1 MTAEDVG
8 APGSRYDGILTT
20 RGALSMQRV
29 TVRRPGDMG
38 IFINSGRNRQDVDL
52 SEIVIEDTPDDAL
65 FINRITARL
74 VVDDVTIRNS
84 ADRCVTLLRTNRGV
98 LSNLDIDGC
107 GSRGLRVQLSNR
119 NDIFTSAVRNARWGV
134 ELTGNARDNRVH
146 DNFIEDNT
154 GYGLRVTNS
163 GTNTRNLVFENCF
176 TNPVA
181 GTRNGRDDET
191 AGPPNTWFDNGASR
205 GNYWGSENGA
215 TGFSQ
220 TCMDIDTNGICDS
233 AFAIPGAAGSS
244 DDFPLTAC
252 PLAPLLAYYQMEES
266 SWNGTAGEV
275 LDASGNAN
283 NATSGGG
290 ADTAGATPAI
300 AGDPGTS
307 ATPTCRTMSSPL
319 RHRPA
324 SRPGSMWTV

>member
-119 NDIFTSAVRNARWGV
+119 NDIFTSAVRNARW
-134 ELTGNARDNRVH
+134 
-146 DNFIEDNT
+146 
-154 GYGLRVTNS
+154 
-163 GTNTRNLVFENCF
+163 
-176 TNPVA
+176 
-181 GTRNGRDDET
+181 
-191 AGPPNTWFDNGASR
+191 AS
-205 GNYWGSENGA
+205 S
-215 TGFSQ
+215 
-220 TCMDIDTNGICDS
+220 
-233 AFAIPGAAGSS
+233 
-244 DDFPLTAC
+244 
-252 PLAPLLAYYQMEES
+252 
-266 SWNGTAGEV
+266 
-275 LDASGNAN
+275 
-283 NATSGGG
+283 
-290 ADTAGATPAI
+290 
-300 AGDPGTS
+300 
-307 ATPTCRTMSSPL
+307 
-319 RHRPA
+319 
-324 SRPGSMWTV
+324 